1 MHHNNKKTGESG
13 VTEKTVLF
21 EGSTREA
28 CKKFPRNVN
37 VHAGIAIAGL
47 GFDKTRSRIVADPD
61 VKGNT
66 HKIEVTADGVQF
78 DIEVCSIP
86 KGLVTGA
93 YTPLSAFFTLKRVI
107 GGENGLTIS

>member
-1 MHHNNKKTGESG
+1 MLELRLRG
-13 VTEKTVLF
+13 LDL
-21 EGSTREA
+21 TRRAPE
-28 CKKFPRNVN
+28 
-37 VHAGIAIAGL
+37 
-47 GFDKTRSRIVADPD
+47 IVADPD

-107 GGENGLTIS
+107 GGENGLTISRKGGEDMQINRK

>member
-1 MHHNNKKTGESG
+1 M
-13 VTEKTVLF
+13 
-21 EGSTREA
+21 
-28 CKKFPRNVN
+28 
-37 VHAGIAIAGL
+37 
-47 GFDKTRSRIVADPD
+47 ADTD

-93 YTPLSAFFTLKRVI
+93 YTPLSAFSTLKRVI
-107 GGENGLTIS
+107 GGESGLTIS